1 MRLVEEDLAAV
12 RNRHQICVL
21 EEDREGEQSRSC
33 AALEEV
39 PEVVRSHYFAVPVV
53 AGQGVARSHCP
64 SVPEEA
70 QILYPADD
78 PVAALKVLSSRCYHG
93 PAAEAQEEE
102 RSHSIGDLEV
112 ALAAEAA
119 LVEER
124 SHYPG
129 DQVVVPVEGEHNHY
143 HVFPAVVVAAPE
155 EVQSPDAG
163 VPEAGQVVEVRSH
176 YRCDDPAGG
185 QAVVQSHD
193 VPDLDPE
200 ADLGEAHTPELRVPA
215 AVHGG
220 AAHNL
225 LLPAGG
231 GAVAG
236 DPEVDLE
243 VEVHSSAADAVLSA
257 QWNEV
262 LSRHRRRT
270 LASSRLRCDEGRE
283 CHPPFH
289 LCRRNT

>member
-143 HVFPAVVVAAPE
+143 HVFPAVVVAALVE
-155 EVQSPDAG
+155 E
-163 VPEAGQVVEVRSH
+163 RSH
-176 YRCDDPAGG
+176 YPGD
-185 QAVVQSHD
+185 QVV
-193 VPDLDPE
+193 VPVE
-200 ADLGEAHTPELRVPA
+200 GE
-215 AVHGG
+215 
-220 AAHNL
+220 HNHYH
-225 LLPAGG
+225 
-231 GAVAG
+231 V
-236 DPEVDLE
+236 
-243 VEVHSSAADAVLSA
+243 
-257 QWNEV
+257 
-262 LSRHRRRT
+262 
-270 LASSRLRCDEGRE
+270 
-283 CHPPFH
+283 F
-289 LCRRNT
+289 